1 MLSLPLA
8 VVLVLVSQLADAA
21 DTIHIPLKRRTPK
34 TTHDLDYYSS
44 VVAGVRGKYNY
55 GTSTPGLSGRRRATA
70 EGVPI
75 INQVRFPSAF
85 PCPFG

>member
-8 VVLVLVSQLADAA
+8 VSLLVASQLADAA